1 MSGTMVWTFLG
12 LAAIFGPL
20 VGVGTQSFIR
30 GFFMF
35 LVFLGLALSAL
46 LTVVR
51 VPEVA
56 SFLLGQIIV
65 MGAAYSFLKIV
76 RPESLTRIKQEF
88 SKGGGS
94 GCH

>member
-1 MSGTMVWTFLG
+1 MSGTMAWTFLG

-30 GFFMF
+30 GFFIF

-56 SFLLGQIIV
+56 SFFLGQVIV
-65 MGAAYSFLKIV
+65 MTVTYGSLKLI
-76 RPESLTRIKQEF
+76 RSESLTRIKQEF
-88 SKGGGS
+88 SKGGG
-94 GCH
+94 GACH

>member
-1 MSGTMVWTFLG
+1 MSGTMAWTFLG

-20 VGVGTQSFIR
+20 VGLGTRSFIR

-46 LTVVR
+46 LTMVR

-56 SFLLGQIIV
+56 FFFLGQIIV
-65 MGAAYSFLKIV
+65 MTASYGFLKNV
-76 RPESLTRIKQEF
+76 RPESLIRIKQEF
-88 SKGGGS
+88 SKGGG
-94 GCH
+94 GACH

>member
-1 MSGTMVWTFLG
+1 
-12 LAAIFGPL
+12 
-20 VGVGTQSFIR
+20 
-30 GFFMF
+30 MF

-56 SFLLGQIIV
+56 SFFLGQIIV
-65 MGAAYSFLKIV
+65 MAAAYGFLKLV

-88 SKGGGS
+88 SKGGG
-94 GCH
+94 GACH

>member
-56 SFLLGQIIV
+56 SFFLGQVIV
-65 MGAAYSFLKIV
+65 MAVAYGFLKLV
-76 RPESLTRIKQEF
+76 KPESLISIKKEF
-88 SKGGGS
+88 SKGGGG

>member
-1 MSGTMVWTFLG
+1 MAWTFLG

-20 VGVGTQSFIR
+20 VGLGTRSFIR

-46 LTVVR
+46 LIVVG

-56 SFLLGQIIV
+56 SFFLGQIIV
-65 MGAAYSFLKIV
+65 MAAAYGFLRIV
-76 RPESLTRIKQEF
+76 RPDTLTSVRKEF
-88 SKGGGS
+88 SKGGG
-94 GCH
+94 GACH

>member
-1 MSGTMVWTFLG
+1 MVWTFLG

-20 VGVGTQSFIR
+20 VGLGTRSFVR
-30 GFFMF
+30 GLFMF

-56 SFLLGQIIV
+56 SFFLGQVIV
-65 MGAAYSFLKIV
+65 MAAAYGFLKLV
-76 RPESLTRIKQEF
+76 KSESLISIKKEF
-88 SKGGGS
+88 SKGGGDS
-94 GCH
+94 CH